1 MRCIGIA
8 LGALLLAAAPALAQR
23 VDAKGVPY
31 RAWDIDAG
39 VGFLSLTSADSDLG
53 DEGYAS
59 DNWNPSWTTS
69 IDVGHFWNSH
79 LKTEGGLSF
88 LQRYE
93 TASSQDV
100 LLAGG
105 QHGYI
110 FTRNEIRQ
118 VQVTAAATW
127 QFFENTF
134 AHLYVSGGARIGLLQ
149 IDSSRQSYLPSF
161 PGSVYRPTP
170 IEPLER
176 HALRAR
182 VRPFGAVGSKSYFNE
197 RSFVRPEMVL
207 AFNGQ
212 GLSQFG
218 ARLVFGVDF

>member
-1 MRCIGIA
+1 MRETILVVDDESGVRSSLSGI
-8 LGALLLAAAPALAQR
+8 
-23 VDAKGVPY
+23 
-31 RAWDIDAG
+31 
-39 VGFLSLTSADSDLG
+39 LG

-134 AHLYVSGGARIGLLQ
+134 AHPYVTGGARFGLLQ
-149 IDSSRQSYLPSF
+149 IDSTSETYLF
-161 PGSVYRPTP
+161 PVSGNGYPTRSSEPVHSDSVK
-170 IEPLER
+170 
-176 HALRAR
+176 AR
-182 VRPFGAVGSKSYFNE
+182 VWPAFL
-197 RSFVRPEMVL
+197 VRRFIAAPPP
-207 AFNGQ
+207 
-212 GLSQFG
+212 GL
-218 ARLVFGVDF
+218 L

>member
-1 MRCIGIA
+1 
-8 LGALLLAAAPALAQR
+8 
-23 VDAKGVPY
+23 VPY

-134 AHLYVSGGARIGLLQ
+134 AHLYVSGGAESACSRSIPAGSRTCRLFQ
-149 IDSSRQSYLPSF
+149 EASIAPRRSSRSNGTRCGLAS
-161 PGSVYRPTP
+161 GR
-170 IEPLER
+170 L
-176 HALRAR
+176 AR
-182 VRPFGAVGSKSYFNE
+182 
-197 RSFVRPEMVL
+197 
-207 AFNGQ
+207 
-212 GLSQFG
+212 
-218 ARLVFGVDF
+218 

>member
-1 MRCIGIA
+1 MV
-8 LGALLLAAAPALAQR
+8 LGAVLLAAAPALAQR

-31 RAWDIDAG
+31 RAWDFDAG
-39 VGFLSLTSADSDLG
+39 VGFHSMTSADSDLG
-53 DEGYAS
+53 DEGYPP

-93 TASSQDV
+93 TASSQD
-100 LLAGG
+100 LPLAGG
-105 QHGYI
+105 QRGYI

-118 VQVTAAATW
+118 TQVTAAATW

-134 AHLYVSGGARIGLLQ
+134 AHPYVSGGARIGLLQ
-149 IDSSRQSYLPSF
+149 IDSSRQSYLPSL
-161 PGSVYRPTP
+161 PGNVYRPTP
-170 IEPLER
+170 LEPIER
-176 HALRAR
+176 HSAQAR
-182 VRPFGAVGSKSYFNE
+182 VRPFIAVGSKSYFNE
-197 RSFVRPEMVL
+197 RSFVRPEMTL